1 MGKEMI
7 AFGPVPSRRLGRSLG
22 INNIPAKNC
31 SYSCVYCQ
39 LGRTTLMSVRRK
51 AFCSPEKVFKKV
63 KWKVDEAKTRGEKID
78 YLTFVP
84 DGEPTLDAD
93 LGKTI
98 DLLRQIGIQIAVL
111 TNASLL
117 WREDVKEDLLKADL
131 VSLKVDAI
139 SENLWRRVNRPHKSL
154 KIDVT
159 LDGVVSFSKTF
170 KGTVITETMLVGGVD
185 YVSEFE
191 KIADILTEVKPKKAY
206 VAVPTR
212 PPAEGWVKPAR
223 EEIVNEVFQVF
234 SKRLGWDRV
243 EYLIGYEGDA
253 FAYTGNIEEDLL
265 SITSVHPMR
274 EEGVKELLKRA
285 NVDWSIISNLLH
297 EGKLI
302 ELEYENHRYYMRKL
316 PSRT

>member
-1 MGKEMI
+1 
-7 AFGPVPSRRLGRSLG
+7 
-22 INNIPAKNC
+22 
-31 SYSCVYCQ
+31 
-39 LGRTTLMSVRRK
+39 MSVRRK
-51 AFCSPEKVFKKV
+51 AFYNPEKVFKEV
-63 KWKVDEAKTRGEKID
+63 KAKVDEAKIREEMID

-84 DGEPTLDAD
+84 DGEPTLDVN

-98 DLLRQIGIQIAVL
+98 DLIRQMDMQIAVL

-117 WREDVKEDLLKADL
+117 WHKDVKEDLLKADL

-154 KIDVT
+154 KIDMI

-170 KGTVITETMLVGGVD
+170 KGSVITETMLMDGVD
-185 YVSEFE
+185 YVGEFE
-191 KIADILTEVKPKKAY
+191 KIADILAEVKPKKAY

-212 PPAEGWVKPAR
+212 PPAEEWVKPAR
-223 EEIVNEVFQVF
+223 EEIVNEAFQIF

-253 FAYTGNIEEDLL
+253 FASTGNIEEDLL

-285 NVDWSIISNLLH
+285 NANWSIISNLLH
-297 EGKLI
+297 EEKLI

-316 PSRT
+316 PSRIPLKK